1 MGNYK
6 YMAYIHWYMERTT
19 PVDAAVQ
26 HTTTLSVTE
35 AVRNSRPLPDFDEYL
50 LAEDAAEEVMA

>member
-1 MGNYK
+1 
-6 YMAYIHWYMERTT
+6 MAYIHWYMERTT

-50 LAEDAAEEVMA
+50 LAEDAAEEVMV